1 MTPFLPAKILLL
13 ALFAFALL
21 GMLAGFALAKTGWW
35 LLGLPIAFFATA
47 SAIRQF
53 GRFVRLGELERRW
66 RAEVG
71 MGGGADAAQLPERV
85 FVLLCTVAEADGPVQ
100 PAEQALIRQ
109 FVLSRFPDPML
120 AMRLARWDVKGLAP
134 RDLEVLLR
142 DLRLRLPRQ
151 DRETIFHWS
160 ALVALI
166 DERFGDPEHE
176 VLQTVARGLGIDG
189 EHARVLF
196 MHAKSRVLGERAWR
210 RAAGGGGF
218 GGFGG
223 TGGGGRAGGGGR
235 TGGFRTTTQRPRHAD
250 ALETLGLEPGATPEQ
265 IRKRHREL
273 VKKHHPDAHSHLGP
287 VAQQEATERFRRI
300 QEAYEV
306 LTGAR

>member
-1 MTPFLPAKILLL
+1 MSSPFLPAKIVLF
-13 ALFAFALL
+13 ALFAFAVVGMLIGFLLAKGGLFLL
-21 GMLAGFALAKTGWW
+21 GV
-35 LLGLPIAFFATA
+35 PIAFFSTM
-47 SAIRQF
+47 SAVRQF
-53 GRFVRLGELERRW
+53 GRFARLVEMERKWLDEMRG
-66 RAEVG
+66 VG
-71 MGGGADAAQLPERV
+71 GSAGAAADLPERI
-85 FVLLCTVAEADGPVQ
+85 FVLLCTVAEADGAAGPN
-100 PAEQALIRQ
+100 ERALIRQ

-120 AMRLARWDVKGLAP
+120 AIRLARWDVKP
-134 RDLEVLLR
+134 LEDSELRILVR

-151 DRETIFHWS
+151 DRETIFHWC

-166 DERFGDPEHE
+166 DERFNQREHDI
-176 VLQTVARGLGIDG
+176 LQSVARELGIDP

-196 MHAKSRVLGERAWR
+196 LHAKARVLGERAWR

-223 TGGGGRAGGGGR
+223 GGA
-235 TGGFRTTTQRPRHAD
+235 RPGPARDRRAD

-265 IRKRHREL
+265 VRKRHREL

-287 VAQQEATERFRRI
+287 VAQQEATERFRKI

-306 LTGAR
+306 LTGSR